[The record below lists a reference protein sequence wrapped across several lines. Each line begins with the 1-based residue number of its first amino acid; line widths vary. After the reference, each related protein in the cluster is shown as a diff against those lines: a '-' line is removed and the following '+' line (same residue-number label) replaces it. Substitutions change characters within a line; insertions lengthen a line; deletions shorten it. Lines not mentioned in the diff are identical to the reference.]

1 MVNNARDEG
10 LSEGLAG
17 YVELISRFTSGAL
30 SAPDFETRY
39 LEFTKQDGMFY
50 GEPMFGVIDKLF
62 GDVDEYFDDPDATP
76 EERAQAAETLRRQ
89 AKNALDKLRGL
100 RADDAE
106 AP

>member
-1 MVNNARDEG
+1 MDSAGGEG
-10 LSEGLAG
+10 LLEGLAG
-17 YVELISRFTSGAL
+17 YIELISRFTSGAL

-39 LEFTKQDGMFY
+39 LEFTKQDGMLY
-50 GEPMFGVIDKLF
+50 GEPMFGIIDKLF

-89 AKNALDKLRGL
+89 AQDALDKLRGL